1 MIRIPFLTWILF
13 SLAAFPS
20 FSEAQKANPKHQN
33 VLLITVDTLRADY
46 LSCYG
51 STKVKTPNIDALAN
65 SGVLFKNT
73 VSPAPFT
80 LPSHVS
86 LFTGMIPPAHG
97 VQDNSGFFVD
107 DKLHTLAESFST
119 AQYKTAAFIG
129 GFALDSRFNLDQG
142 FGFYEDDYSSSS
154 LITTPERKA
163 AQVLDVAFK
172 WLEKNKTNRW
182 FVWIHLFD
190 PHFTYDP
197 PEKFRK
203 LYPNDLYGG
212 EVAYVDDQIGR
223 LRQFLK
229 QNGLSEKTLLIFTAD
244 HGESLGEHNEKTHGI
259 FGYESTLRIPLII
272 SPAPN
277 GSSPKVIN
285 QRVRLID
292 VAPTISEL
300 QGISFP
306 SSIQGT
312 SLIPLVKAEPK
323 VANNSYFEAVS
334 MYLKAG
340 WAPLRGF
347 YSDHFKFI
355 DLPVAELYEL
365 NSDPK
370 ESKNLC
376 SDKQLCKTWRDKF
389 QNYSKVFLNNPI
401 TQNPIDPETAEQ
413 LRSLGYVTGPSK
425 ANPNKTYTAKD
436 DPKELIGLHDGVYDA
451 VNLYRSGNPTQAL
464 DRLKAIIKKRPD
476 YPLAYI
482 HSAYVLHAEGRL
494 DEAISLLKVAID
506 NKATDPA
513 ILGKL
518 GTYLHEAGQESE
530 AINVLQSA
538 LKLDPKNVDHFNYLG
553 MAYAASGKTKEAMQ
567 AFNDGIAIDPSNIS
581 VLNNLGALYLR
592 MGQFEKASQQYETAL
607 AVSPG
612 NASAYSGLGFVHA
625 YQKNWQ
631 EAIRLWN
638 LAIKNDDKQ
647 FDAMLNLAFAY
658 IETQQKS
665 KAIPLLTKFEQTA
678 PRNRYAKVFPKVRE
692 LIQQL
697 NSNEQ

>member
-1 MIRIPFLTWILF
+1 LF

-20 FSEAQKANPKHQN
+20 FSEAQKAIPKHQN
-33 VLLITVDTLRADY
+33 VLVITIDTLRADY

-51 STKVKTPNIDALAN
+51 STKVKTPNIDALAH

-73 VSPAPFT
+73 VAPAPFT

-86 LFTGMIPPAHG
+86 LFTGLIPPVHG
-97 VQDNSGFFVD
+97 AQDNSGFFVN
-107 DKLHTLAESFST
+107 DKLQTLAESFAA
-119 AQYKTAAFIG
+119 AQYKTAAFVG
-129 GFALDSRFNLDQG
+129 AFAVDSRFNLDQG
-142 FGFYEDDYSSSS
+142 FDFYEDDYTSTS

-163 AQVLDVAFK
+163 DKVIDAAFK
-172 WLEKNKTNRW
+172 WLDKNKTNRW

-190 PHFTYDP
+190 PHFSYDP

-223 LRQFLK
+223 LKRFLK
-229 QNGLSEKTLLIFTAD
+229 QNGLSEKTLIVLTAD

-259 FGYESTLRIPLII
+259 FAYESTLRIPLII
-272 SPAPN
+272 SPAPT
-277 GSSPKVIN
+277 GASPKVVN

-300 QGISFP
+300 QGVSFP
-306 SSIQGT
+306 NSIQGI
-312 SLIPLVKAEPK
+312 SLIPLIKAESK
-323 VANNSYFEAVS
+323 GIDNSYFEAVS

-355 DLPVAELYEL
+355 DLPVPELYEL
-365 NSDPK
+365 NADPK

-376 SDKQLCKTWRDKF
+376 ADKQLCKTWRDKF
-389 QNYSKVFLNNPI
+389 QNYSKVFLKNPV
-401 TQNPIDPETAEQ
+401 TQNPIDPETAEK
-413 LRSLGYVTGPSK
+413 LRSLGYVTGTSR
-425 ANPNKTYTAKD
+425 ANPNKTYTVKD
-436 DPKELIGLHDGVYDA
+436 DPKELIELHDGVYDA
-451 VNLYRSGNPTQAL
+451 VNFYRAGNPSEAL
-464 DRLKAIIKKRPD
+464 NRLQAIIKKRTD

-482 HSAYVLHAEGRL
+482 HSAYILHAEGRL

-506 NKATDPA
+506 NKAADSA

-518 GTYLHEAGQESE
+518 GTYLHEAGKQSD
-530 AINVLQSA
+530 AIVMLNSA
-538 LKLDPKNVDHFNYLG
+538 LKLDPQNVDHFNYLG
-553 MAYAASGKTKEAMQ
+553 MAYSASGKPQDALK
-567 AFNDGIAIDPSNIS
+567 AFNDAVAIDPSNIS

-592 MGQFEKASQQYETAL
+592 MGQFQKASQQYETVL
-607 AVSPG
+607 SVSPG
-612 NASAYSGLGFVHA
+612 NAGAYSGLGFVHA
-625 YQKNWQ
+625 YQKNWP

-638 LAIKNDDKQ
+638 LAIKNDDRQ

-658 IETQQKS
+658 METQQKS
-665 KAIPLLTKFEQTA
+665 KAVPLLTKFEQTA
-678 PRNRYAKVFPKVRE
+678 PRNRYAKVLPKVRE